1 MRTILSRWSKFSLFL
16 TMMEQDTNL
25 RSQVIQATDLL
36 LKAVERLEG
45 RPASPSVSRA
55 MSGPSDSLSICRPSV
70 SRAMSGPSDSL
81 SICSPYRA
89 STSEMNKLFNWTATK
104 RRPPEGSRRKNNK
117 KKKLQMWTHNFCCLA
132 RKMQRYGIE

>member
-1 MRTILSRWSKFSLFL
+1 MRTILRTWSKFSLFL

-55 MSGPSDSLSICRPSV
+55 ISGPSDFI
-70 SRAMSGPSDSL
+70 
-81 SICSPYRA
+81 
-89 STSEMNKLFNWTATK
+89 N
-104 RRPPEGSRRKNNK
+104 
-117 KKKLQMWTHNFCCLA
+117 LQPL
-132 RKMQRYGIE
+132 

>member
-1 MRTILSRWSKFSLFL
+1 MRTILSTWSKFSLFL

-36 LKAVERLEG
+36 LKAIERLEG

-70 SRAMSGPSDSL
+70 SRAISGPSDSL
-81 SICSPYRA
+81 SICSLYRA

>member
-1 MRTILSRWSKFSLFL
+1 
-16 TMMEQDTNL
+16 MMEQDTNL

-45 RPASPSVSRA
+45 RPASPSV
-55 MSGPSDSLSICRPSV
+55 I
-70 SRAMSGPSDSL
+70 SGPSDSL

-104 RRPPEGSRRKNNK
+104 RRPPKAVVSSEKIYIRPLQKNLDLSIIESNSK
-117 KKKLQMWTHNFCCLA
+117 TNPILIDEKICDITDVRHICLYLTYNNYNSTV
-132 RKMQRYGIE
+132 R

>member
-1 MRTILSRWSKFSLFL
+1 MRTILSTWSKFSLFL

-70 SRAMSGPSDSL
+70 SRVISGPSDSLSICRPSVSRAISGPSDSL
-81 SICSPYRA
+81 SICSLYRA
-89 STSEMNKLFNWTATK
+89 ST
-104 RRPPEGSRRKNNK
+104 
-117 KKKLQMWTHNFCCLA
+117 
-132 RKMQRYGIE
+132 I

>member
-1 MRTILSRWSKFSLFL
+1 MRTILSTWSKFSLFL

-45 RPASPSVSRA
+45 RPAS
-55 MSGPSDSLSICRPSV
+55 PSV

>member
-1 MRTILSRWSKFSLFL
+1 MRTILSTWSKFSLFL

-81 SICSPYRA
+81 SICRPYRA

>member
-1 MRTILSRWSKFSLFL
+1 MRTILSTWSKFSLFL
-16 TMMEQDTNL
+16 TIMEQDANL